1 MKIENSPLS
10 NELQKSAQEQRSDY
24 FESGVGTTLQ
34 KLHSFMR
41 FVSRQD
47 VAKHRAYV
55 SLFEMTQ
62 GIVGSIA
69 ECGVY
74 FGQGLMT
81 YANLA
86 AAFEP
91 YNYQCKIIGFDT
103 FEGDRSHSAADE
115 QSQAVDRK
123 VWTYEAKVFDDL
135 LRAVAIYDLDRPLNH
150 LEKVKLIKGD
160 LCETAPDFIVAH
172 PETLFRIIH
181 LSVNLYLPTRTVLQ
195 HFYPKLSR
203 GGVLAI
209 HGLNYSAPGAQKAL
223 TEVVEQQYGE
233 RVELRTFGYYP
244 NLVYAVRP

>member
-10 NELQKSAQEQRSDY
+10 SENQKSAQERRSDY
-24 FESGVGTTLQ
+24 FDSGVGTTLQ

-55 SLFEMTQ
+55 ALFEMTR

-91 YNYQCKIIGFDT
+91 YNYQCRIIGFDT
-103 FEGDRSHSAADE
+103 FEGDRSHSEPDVNGNM
-115 QSQAVDRK
+115 VDRS
-123 VWTYEAKVFDDL
+123 VWNYEAKALDDL
-135 LRAVAIYDLDRPLNH
+135 QRAITIYDLDRPLNH
-150 LEKVKLIKGD
+150 LQKVQLVKGD
-160 LCETAPDFIVAH
+160 LCETAAAFMTAH

-181 LSVNLYLPTRTVLQ
+181 LSVNLYLPTRSVLQ

-203 GGVLAI
+203 GGILAI
-209 HGLNYSAPGAQKAL
+209 HGLNYSAPGAQRAL
-223 TEVVEQQYGE
+223 SEVVEQQFGE
-233 RVELRTFGYYP
+233 KVDLRTFEYYP
-244 NLVYAVRP
+244 NLVYSVRQ